1 MKLIR
6 IVSSLLILILGTL
19 LQAQFLIPMPAITDE
34 PPNPNEPI
42 IRLPNM
48 PGNSPNQPGT
58 APRTGP
64 GNNNGG
70 VGVRPPVTE
79 VRPVMSSVG
88 RGAFPNMSCPLTDN
102 RPHQDLVAAV
112 NSLARVVVITPE
124 CQNNVDIN
132 RVLEDVQKMAK
143 ASTELGSLWEDPSK
157 INQSP
162 SSLNMFQGNLNDM
175 INGLNRVTGTL
186 QNSAFLNSQCGQ
198 NLLTGTGI
206 LTSVSD
212 IVSSFAPFA
221 LVGAAMNPSLKIAL
235 PYILGITGVG
245 SVAKI
250 IQSLKDKQSFVMDR
264 PEHRQAVL
272 DNICEFSKISR
283 RVRFLQMAQSGQID
297 LITSELQQYETQNQ
311 TLLRSEF
318 GTKVFEIKK
327 IETDYRLILGQ
338 FDQRFNQFQS
348 ELENL
353 QKDLKGG
360 TKDFICMMGQQIA
373 QPKSSDM
380 FPNYII
386 ATYKNILGYQ
396 TQSQVFQATLVA
408 TEANTRS
415 RLVRMKSSDG
425 QCADVATTYFQILDR
440 LVQNGKQSVAAL
452 NRSLHYQLRQDN
464 QYKQFSSRE
473 ETVMSEIR
481 FLSRIKNLLEQLNLK
496 NAVIDKMEL
505 DTRINELRRAL
516 FSQGGIGLLGRGD
529 SPAASWLKFAWDQHL
544 RSSQQFDLEF
554 QELAKDVLAASRTGR
569 TDFVRRDSKGN
580 VIKDRWGRPVP
591 KSAHELNRDAMTD
604 AIGATELNLITPK
617 VAAPGTP
624 NHSILCRRLESIWI
638 SWAASMDH
646 LSASQFFCDFI
657 AQYFDSRTQGDLVQ
671 HCEGRMDVA
680 GRVITHSNISQRVLQ
695 LQSSQ
700 ARKRAELVSQKM
712 TELHCPKP
720 TAEVLKD
727 LP

>member
-1 MKLIR
+1 MR
-6 IVSSLLILILGTL
+6 SILFLSGWLTMFTCVC
-19 LQAQFLIPMPAITDE
+19 LQAQFLIPMPTITDE

-42 IRLPNM
+42 IRIPNL
-48 PGNSPNQPGT
+48 PGNQSASPGV
-58 APRTGP
+58 APRP
-64 GNNNGG
+64 GSSNTTT
-70 VGVRPPVTE
+70 PPRTSPLDP
-79 VRPVMSSVG
+79 RPVMSSVG
-88 RGAFPNMSCPLTDN
+88 RGAFPNMTCPLTDN
-102 RPHQDLVAAV
+102 RPHQDLVTAV

-143 ASTELGSLWEDPSK
+143 ASTELGGLWEDPSK

-212 IVSSFAPFA
+212 IVSTFAPFA

-297 LITSELQQYETQNQ
+297 LITNELQQYEIQNQ
-311 TLLRSEF
+311 SVLRTEF
-318 GTKVFEIKK
+318 GSNVFEIKK
-327 IETDYRLILGQ
+327 IETDYRAILGQ
-338 FDQRFNQFQS
+338 LDLRFNQLQI
-348 ELENL
+348 ELETL

-360 TKDFICMMGQQIA
+360 SKDFICMMGQQIA
-373 QPKSSDM
+373 KEKQSDL
-380 FPNYII
+380 FPNYIS
-386 ATYKNILGYQ
+386 ATYKNILTYQ
-396 TQSQVFQATLVA
+396 TKSQVYQATLVA
-408 TEANTRS
+408 TESNIRS
-415 RLVRMKSSDG
+415 RLIRMPSSNT
-425 QCADVATTYFQILDR
+425 QCADVALTYFQVLER
-440 LVQNGKQSVAAL
+440 MVQNGKQTVGAL
-452 NRSLHYQLRQDN
+452 NRSLHYQLRLDQ
-464 QYKQFSSRE
+464 QYKQFSARE
-473 ETVMSEIR
+473 ETVMGEIR

-529 SPAASWLKFAWDQHL
+529 SPASSWLQFAWSQHL
-544 RSSQQFDLEF
+544 RSSQQFNLEY

-569 TDFVRRDSKGN
+569 SDFAQRDAKGQI
-580 VIKDRWGRPVP
+580 VKDRWGRPIP
-591 KSAHELNRDAMTD
+591 KPAHELNREAVKDT
-604 AIGATELNLITPK
+604 IGATELNLITPK
-617 VAAPGTP
+617 VAVPGSP
-624 NHSILCRRLESIWI
+624 NHSILCRRLESTWI

-657 AQYFDSRTQGDLVQ
+657 AQYFDSRTQPDLVQ
-671 HCEGRMDVA
+671 HCEGRMDVT
-680 GRVITHSNISQRVLQ
+680 GRVIAHSAISQRVLQ
-695 LQSSQ
+695 LKSSQ

-712 TELHCPKP
+712 TDLHCPKP
-720 TAEVLKD
+720 SAEVLKD
-727 LP
+727 